1 MEGKNQLERL
11 DETDNV
17 TDDLMSEEELED
29 EEIEKPKSRKKP
41 GIVYLSSI
49 PTGMNPQLVREF
61 LGVHGEI
68 GKSFLQPIETGVKK
82 KRSNKFSE
90 GWVEFASKRVAKAV
104 AEHLNN
110 TKVGGKRRTRYH
122 ECLWNIKYLP
132 RFKWAHLNER
142 LAYEK
147 AVRQQRMR
155 TEIAQV
161 KRETNF
167 FIESVDKSKRLK
179 KKMDKLEG
187 WSVTQRSTEEEI
199 AQFKTS
205 NQNQDRTEFLR
216 NLFNPSKSSAP

>member
-1 MEGKNQLERL
+1 MRSCIFLEA
-11 DETDNV
+11 
-17 TDDLMSEEELED
+17 
-29 EEIEKPKSRKKP
+29 
-41 GIVYLSSI
+41 
-49 PTGMNPQLVREF
+49 
-61 LGVHGEI
+61 
-68 GKSFLQPIETGVKK
+68 GVKK
-82 KRSNKFSE
+82 KRSNRFSE

-104 AEHLNN
+104 AERLNN

-167 FIESVDKSKRLK
+167 FIESVDQSKKLR

-187 WSVTQRSTEEEI
+187 WNVTQRSTEEEI
-199 AQFKTS
+199 TNRKAS
-205 NQNQDRTEFLR
+205 SQNQDRTEFLR
-216 NLFNPSKSSAP
+216 NLFNPSKSSTS